1 MDNNMKPKIKIC
13 GLRHPDNIREVLAL
27 HPDYIGFIF
36 HPTSK
41 RFVGSLDAGWVA
53 GLSGAKK
60 IGVFVDADIDDVRTA
75 VGQYQFQAVQLHGG
89 ESPSYCAKLKDLGVE
104 IIKVFGIGKQMDWAV
119 VAGYEAVADYYLFDT
134 RSDQHG
140 GTGVRFD
147 WTLLDGY
154 RSTKPFFLSGGLSA
168 ENIREVLRLG
178 DSRLYALDLNS
189 RFETEPGM
197 KNIELL
203 KRTLQTINDE

>member
-1 MDNNMKPKIKIC
+1 MKPKIKIC
-13 GLRHPDNIREVLAL
+13 GLRYPDNIREVLAL

-53 GLSGAKK
+53 GLDGAKK
-60 IGVFVDADIDDVRTA
+60 TGVFVDAAIGDVRTA
-75 VGQYQFQAVQLHGG
+75 VARYQFQAVQLHGG
-89 ESPSYCAKLKDLGVE
+89 ESPSYCAELKDLGVE
-104 IIKVFGIGKQMDWAV
+104 IMKAFGISEGFDWTAL
-119 VAGYEAVADYYLFDT
+119 GDYEAVVDYYLFDT

-147 WTLLDGY
+147 WGLLDGY
-154 RSTKPFFLSGGLSA
+154 RSAKPFFLSGGLDA
-168 ENIREVLRLG
+168 ENIREALLLG

-189 RFETEPGM
+189 RFETEPGL